1 MPTESTVGIRFNF
14 FQVNYHEGTVTRLPQ
29 LLESLQAL
37 PLEVRVKDL
46 YQVPRFLSDEC
57 VTHSSGNKSF
67 LFTSKRMKAI
77 PHKIKI
83 DGTRE
88 SLGLSQG
95 EGLAEDVVM
104 ACDRTGSIVSI
115 QQNRYAMSENL
126 ISSYL
131 QKFYPENQISF
142 RPVLTTDSLQRF
154 CRASQVRKLRIKLA
168 GVIDFE
174 ELKKLGLSVK
184 DATVL
189 QSMMTAPTVDLTWS
203 AYREREGLSDSFISL
218 GKAVKAYFDKGN
230 SDKVLSLETVIRNSV
245 DDKFETESLDL
256 LADRI
261 YSYADIPMNSNKELD
276 RNALLDA
283 ACSALVEKRDE
294 LKCYISG

>member
-1 MPTESTVGIRFNF
+1 MPTESTVEIKFNF
-14 FQVNYHEGTVTRLPQ
+14 FQVNYQEGTVTRIPQ
-29 LLESLQAL
+29 LLENLQAL
-37 PLEVRVKDL
+37 SLEERVKDL
-46 YQVPRFLSDEC
+46 YQIPRFLADEC

-77 PHKIKI
+77 PHKIKR

-104 ACDRTGSIVSI
+104 ACDRTGSIVAI
-115 QQNRYAMSENL
+115 QQNRYAMSEGL

-142 RPVLTTDSLQRF
+142 RPVLTLDSLQRF
-154 CRASQVRKLRIKLA
+154 CRAHQVRKLRIKLA
-168 GVIDFE
+168 GIIDFE

-245 DDKFETESLDL
+245 DGKFETEPLDL

-261 YSYADIPMNSNKELD
+261 YSYAAIPMNTNKELD

-283 ACSALVEKRDE
+283 ACSALMEKRDE
-294 LKCYISG
+294 LKRYISR